1 MSSSLNLAY
10 FLRGSR
16 GGFCR
21 WKRIDGRRKEDR
33 DRHGKRERYIYIYIH
48 KRSRAASWFVRGSLA
63 KNFSFSIILPSE
75 SRVTRRELYTF
86 PSRPVVMVSSDR

>member
-33 DRHGKRERYIYIYIH
+33 DRHGKRERYIYIYIYI
-48 KRSRAASWFVRGSLA
+48 KDQEQRAGSFEDVLQKIFLSRLYCHPNLELRVE
-63 KNFSFSIILPSE
+63 NFIP
-75 SRVTRRELYTF
+75 F
-86 PSRPVVMVSSDR
+86 PLVLW

>member
-21 WKRIDGRRKEDR
+21 WKRIDRRRKEDR
-33 DRHGKRERYIYIYIH
+33 DRHGKRERYIYIYI
-48 KRSRAASWFVRGSLA
+48 KDQEQRAGRRGSLA